1 MIKSGFPSLVPASA
15 CGFSMRKNRTK
26 IEYCPNPSARNPVSP
41 GPGLGPH
48 LHFQQL
54 LLHQPLQRL
63 LLLRFKMIPT
73 HVNQKFLSHDG
84 VRNRATETCVKTV
97 PVQPLPFTTQ
107 TLIPRLSVPEVGA
120 SSKEA
125 ASEFQHLI
133 SRRHF
138 APPGIGCSRL
148 FSSGP
153 LSMRLTVVCARA
165 APRLREKRD
174 R

>member
-15 CGFSMRKNRTK
+15 CGCSMRVNGTK
-26 IEYCPNPSARNPVSP
+26 FVSCPKPSATNPVSP
-41 GPGLGPH
+41 GPELGPH
-48 LHFQQL
+48 LHLQQL

-63 LLLRFKMIPT
+63 LLLRFKVIPI

-84 VRNRATETCVKTV
+84 VRNRANRNTYQDRV

-107 TLIPRLSVPEVGA
+107 TLIPRLYAPEIGA

-133 SRRHF
+133 SRRNF

-148 FSSGP
+148 FPSGP
-153 LSMRLTVVCARA
+153 RSVRFDGILRTRSA
-165 APRLREKRD
+165 AAS
-174 R
+174 

>member
-15 CGFSMRKNRTK
+15 CGCSMRVNGTK
-26 IEYCPNPSARNPVSP
+26 VVSCPKPSATNPVSP
-41 GPGLGPH
+41 GPELGPH
-48 LHFQQL
+48 LHLQQL
-54 LLHQPLQRL
+54 LFHQPFQRL

-84 VRNRATETCVKTV
+84 VSNRATETRIKTEYQSN
-97 PVQPLPFTTQ
+97 PGPLQ
-107 TLIPRLSVPEVGA
+107 PRLFAPEIGA

-133 SRRHF
+133 SRRHL

-153 LSMRLTVVCARA
+153 LSVRLTVVCARA
-165 APRLREKRD
+165 VPRLREERD